1 MQLVRSTISML
12 AVVFASACGVV
23 TGAAEIPEIARDLPT
38 TYAEGEQVFDARLKA
53 RFPVGTAE
61 SVVIQELK
69 GQGFTINEGSN
80 GRFAT
85 FIEKRL
91 VVSNVWNVGW
101 EADNGTI
108 SRIWGVYG
116 GRGP

>member
-1 MQLVRSTISML
+1 MRPNRSAFSLL
-12 AVVFASACGVV
+12 AVAFMTACGV
-23 TGAAEIPEIARDLPT
+23 ASEAEKIPEIARGLPA
-38 TYAEGEQVFDARLKA
+38 TYAEGEKIFDARLKA
-53 RFPVGTAE
+53 RFPVGTSE
-61 SVVIQELK
+61 TDIVEELK
-69 GQGFTINEGSN
+69 RQGFSISEGPR

-101 EADNGTI
+101 EADNGML
-108 SRIWGVYG
+108 SMVWGIYG